1 MKDSTETLVM
11 FAQLLET
18 QPPILPPDRAKFQ
31 ELAAKLANIP
41 ETDAADIIIE
51 WLEQFPQ
58 EQELFVKELAKN
70 RRQEKNRQGNR
81 QELGELEE
89 PEPNKMQWIIP
100 NFQIVEEK
108 QTMILPPGG
117 EEKVSLLAYV
127 RQKLGE
133 CVVVLPLN

>member
-1 MKDSTETLVM
+1 MKNSTETLVM

-31 ELAAKLANIP
+31 ELAAKLANIS

-58 EQELFVKELAKN
+58 EQEIFVKELASVKELAKN
-70 RRQEKNRQGNR
+70 R
-81 QELGELEE
+81 QELGELAE

-100 NFQIVEEK
+100 NFQIIEE
-108 QTMILPPGG
+108 QETMILPPGR

-127 RQKLGE
+127 RQKLAE
-133 CVVVLPLN
+133 CIIVLPLN

>member
-1 MKDSTETLVM
+1 MRNDTETLVM

-31 ELAAKLANIP
+31 ELAAKLADIS

-58 EQELFVKELAKN
+58 EQEIFVKELAKN
-70 RRQEKNRQGNR
+70 R
-81 QELGELEE
+81 QELGELAE
-89 PEPNKMQWIIP
+89 PDSNQMQWIIP
-100 NFQIVEEK
+100 NFQIIEEK
-108 QTMILPPGG
+108 ETMILPPGR

-127 RQKLGE
+127 RQKLTE
-133 CVVVLPLN
+133 CVIVLPLN